1 VALDR
6 TYFYPT
12 GGGQVSDRG
21 HLGDHEVVDVARKG
35 PWVLHRLD
43 RPAPWAVGE
52 RVRGRID
59 KARRLQLMQHHTAT
73 HLLNGALREV
83 LGPHVWQAGAY
94 KGPESARI
102 DITHYKALSRE
113 ELHRVERRVNEI
125 VRQDLPVKSYFES
138 RSEAERRF
146 GFTLYQG
153 GAVPGKELRIVEVA
167 GMDVE
172 ACGGTHCTHTSEV
185 GAIGIL
191 DVERIQDGIVRL
203 TYVSGERALD
213 VREEHEQVL
222 KEAARRLGVPIT
234 GLPQGIDRLLGEVEE
249 SRKLAK
255 ARTKEDLGQT
265 AERLT
270 GDPSAT
276 EVVGDVTVIQAQ
288 VDLDRNGL
296 QELSRLLT
304 RGPRRVAVLTSE
316 REGKGILFV
325 GSSSPQVSAAAL
337 VEAAKGN
344 FGGRGGGNP
353 SAATA
358 VGEPGRPLHEAR
370 ESARAEA
377 RKAAGG

>member
-1 VALDR
+1 
-6 TYFYPT
+6 
-12 GGGQVSDRG
+12 
-21 HLGDHEVVDVARKG
+21 
-35 PWVLHRLD
+35 
-43 RPAPWAVGE
+43 
-52 RVRGRID
+52 
-59 KARRLQLMQHHTAT
+59 MQHHTAT

-113 ELHRVERRVNEI
+113 ELHHVERRVNEI

-222 KEAARRLGVPIT
+222 KEAARRLGVRSPDSPRAST
-234 GLPQGIDRLLGEVEE
+234 GSWARSRSLG
-249 SRKLAK
+249 SWPRPAPR
-255 ARTKEDLGQT
+255 RTSVRRRI
-265 AERLT
+265 AS
-270 GDPSAT
+270 SAT
-276 EVVGDVTVIQAQ
+276 
-288 VDLDRNGL
+288 RPP
-296 QELSRLLT
+296 ST
-304 RGPRRVAVLTSE
+304 RSGT
-316 REGKGILFV
+316 
-325 GSSSPQVSAAAL
+325 
-337 VEAAKGN
+337 
-344 FGGRGGGNP
+344 
-353 SAATA
+353 
-358 VGEPGRPLHEAR
+358 
-370 ESARAEA
+370 
-377 RKAAGG
+377 